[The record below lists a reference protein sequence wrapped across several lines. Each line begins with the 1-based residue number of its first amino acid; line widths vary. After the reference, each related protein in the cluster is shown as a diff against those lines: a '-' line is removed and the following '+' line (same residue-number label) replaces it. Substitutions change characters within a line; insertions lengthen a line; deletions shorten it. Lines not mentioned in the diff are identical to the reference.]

1 MYHFALIGCGRIAVR
16 HAENIAR
23 VGKLVAVC
31 DIDEQ
36 KAFSFAK
43 TYNVPAYTSVSELL
57 DAGITIDVVIIS
69 TPNGYHADQCIKALN
84 SGRNV
89 LCEKPMCLTTT
100 EAKDIIE
107 AVKRSGKKL
116 FVVKSMRYNPLLK
129 DVKRLID
136 NGELG
141 KIYSFQLSCLWN
153 RPQGY
158 YHNSWHGKAFPDGGT
173 LYTQFSHYIDAML
186 WLFGD
191 LENVTGFATNAAHK
205 NIIEFEDTGVAS
217 LYFQNKILGT
227 LNWSVNTFQKNL
239 EIGLT
244 VIAEKGTVAIGGE
257 FLNELK
263 LLHLSP
269 ELQFA
274 SAEYVYN
281 RSALSHHREV
291 YDNLILV
298 LNNEES
304 TFANAF
310 DGMKTVE
317 AIEKIYKNINKIDLS
332 LS

>member
-1 MYHFALIGCGRIAVR
+1 MYQFAIIGCGRIAVR

-36 KAFSFAK
+36 KVFSFAK
-43 TYNVPAYTSVSELL
+43 AYSVKAFTSVFDLL
-57 DAGITIDVVIIS
+57 NAGINIDIVIIC

-89 LCEKPMCLTTT
+89 LCEKPLCLTTS

-107 AVKRSGKKL
+107 AEEKSGKKL

-141 KIYSFQLSCLWN
+141 QVYSFQLSCHWN
-153 RPQGY
+153 RPQSY
-158 YHNSWHGKAFPDGGT
+158 YNNSWHGKAFPDGGT
-173 LYTQFSHYIDAML
+173 LFTQFSHYIDAML

-191 LENVTGFATNAAHK
+191 LENVTGYTTNAAHK
-205 NIIEFEDTGVAS
+205 NVIEFEDTGVAS
-217 LYFQNKILGT
+217 LLFQNNILGT
-227 LNWSVNTFQKNL
+227 LNWSVNIFQKNH

-244 VIAEKGTVAIGGE
+244 IIAEKGTIALGGE
-257 FLNELK
+257 FLNEVK
-263 LLHLSP
+263 LIQLSS
-269 ELQFA
+269 ELQFT
-274 SAEYVYN
+274 SAEYIYK
-281 RSALSHHREV
+281 RSALSHHQEV
-291 YDNLILV
+291 YDDLILV

-304 TFANAF
+304 AITNVF
-310 DGMKTVE
+310 DGLKTVE
-317 AIEKIYKNINKIDLS
+317 AIEKIYGKTIKID
-332 LS
+332 